1 MAIISTSFIDFQNCL
16 VAKIEEILSQPA
28 QSEPLADEGNALLYD
43 ETGRLLLD
51 GITTTRM
58 LFEKAD
64 GTMVIGATGYRQQLP
79 LLTQNDDDPD
89 QFFPY
94 FIVRIINGKTPSDN
108 EPWDVT
114 VNILFGAFSDD
125 SSNQGHVYISN
136 MIEAVADYFAAY
148 PLLDHKYR
156 ALQDMEYAMQDEDT
170 APYYFGLLEM
180 KFWVQKA
187 QREDDYA

>member
-1 MAIISTSFIDFQNCL
+1 MSILRTSFIDFQNCL
-16 VAKIEEILSQPA
+16 IAKIEKILSQPE
-28 QSEPLADEGNALLYD
+28 QSDPLTDEGNALLYD
-43 ETGRLLLD
+43 ENGRLLLD
-51 GITTTRM
+51 GVTTTGM

-79 LLTQNDDDPD
+79 LLTQSDEDPD

-94 FIVRIINGKTPSDN
+94 FIVRIVDGKTPSDN
-108 EPWDVT
+108 EPWDVS
-114 VNILFGAFSDD
+114 VDIIFGVFSDD
-125 SSNQGHVYISN
+125 TLNQGHVYVSN
-136 MIEAVADYFAAY
+136 MIEAVSDYFAAY

-156 ALQDMEYAMQDEDT
+156 ALRDMNFVVQDEDT

-187 QREDDYA
+187 RREDPYA

>member
-28 QSEPLADEGNALLYD
+28 QSEPLTDEGNALLYD

-51 GITTTRM
+51 GITATGM
-58 LFEKAD
+58 LFETAD

>member
-16 VAKIEEILSQPA
+16 VAKIEEILAGSL
-28 QSEPLADEGNALLYD
+28 PLEDLIDESGLTLYD
-43 ETGRLLLD
+43 ENGALLSDDGLSTGLQ
-51 GITTTRM
+51 
-58 LFEKAD
+58 FEKAD

-187 QREDDYA
+187 RREDDYA

>member
-187 QREDDYA
+187 RREDDYA

>member
-1 MAIISTSFIDFQNCL
+1 MAVLSTSFIDFQNCL
-16 VAKIEEILSQPA
+16 IAKIEEILSQPA
-28 QSEPLADEGNALLYD
+28 QSEPLNDESNSLLYD
-43 ETGRLLLD
+43 ESGRLILD
-51 GITTTRM
+51 GVTTTGM

-79 LLTQNDDDPD
+79 LLTQNDEDPD

-114 VNILFGAFSDD
+114 VHIIFGAFSDD
-125 SSNQGHVYISN
+125 SSNQGHVYVSN
-136 MIEAVADYFAAY
+136 MIEAVANYFVAY

-156 ALQDMEYAMQDEDT
+156 ALQDMEYALQDEDT

-187 QREDDYA
+187 RREDDYA